1 MKLHPMVVAMAIL
14 AGITINESH
23 PAAAAPSTGIKY
35 RPFTL
40 VQYYKY
46 RTAPYYYSRP
56 YLYTYPP
63 RPYRPA
69 LHYRY
74 PRSYYYPPLYYFRG
88 GGPRYRY

>member
-1 MKLHPMVVAMAIL
+1 MILRPIVVSMYIWIVFIL
-14 AGITINESH
+14 
-23 PAAAAPSTGIKY
+23 PAAATPSFVTEY
-35 RPFTL
+35 RSHPTV